1 MRPRGI
7 SPLVRGGEFLGVD
20 PTTGRGA
27 GRDEYREEIERLV
40 EEVVNE
46 KLVELHHRIMDRV
59 RRELEAFEERVA
71 QSGVDER
78 TVKSIARA
86 VAGQEFARLHGI
98 VREELDKV
106 RTEVEEKLNRL
117 GLDAE
122 AVRRLVDEVYNKL
135 LSDLS
140 GIIDRRI
147 MHVLSVIDEQNSS
160 IKDILDL
167 VNALL
172 ESEVKSEEML
182 EKLRSEI
189 RKYLNEEYLEEL
201 AYRALVKHGIIRK
214 RRRRWGWVAVGL
226 GIPIAIVV
234 GLLINPAI
242 TFVILAIVFVVLMRW

>member
-1 MRPRGI
+1 LRVELYHR
-7 SPLVRGGEFLGVD
+7 L
-20 PTTGRGA
+20 
-27 GRDEYREEIERLV
+27 RDELRREFERLV
-40 EEVVNE
+40 DEYLN
-46 KLVELHHRIMDRV
+46 KNI
-59 RRELEAFEERVA
+59 
-71 QSGVDER
+71 DER
-78 TVKSIARA
+78 TVKSIAKA
-86 VAGQEFARLHGI
+86 TAAAEVARLHNV
-98 VREELDKV
+98 VREELDEFKA
-106 RTEVEEKLNRL
+106 EVEERLARL

-122 AVRRLVDEVYNKL
+122 AVRKLVDEVYNKL

-172 ESEVKSEEML
+172 ESEVKSEEIL

-214 RRRRWGWVAVGL
+214 RRRRWVWVAAGL
-226 GIPIAIVV
+226 GIPIAIAV
-234 GLLINPAI
+234 GFLINPAI